1 MDLSQFAM
9 FAGAAILVNL
19 SPGPDMLFTF
29 ACSLKE
35 GMKAG
40 IVAALGIG
48 AGGLVH
54 AVLSAVGITAIL
66 ASSPMAFD
74 ILRICGATYLMW
86 LGIQAIRRANEPVTD
101 TREVDGSYWSV
112 FQKGFLT
119 NVLNPKVGLFFLA
132 FLPQFISPDAEM
144 PALQILM
151 LGIFFS
157 LSGTVII
164 GSLGIFVG
172 LSRQKIAASRVG
184 HIWINRISGSVF
196 ILLGMRLLFLERN

>member
-1 MDLSQFAM
+1 MDLSQFM
-9 FAGAAILVNL
+9 LFVGAAVLVNL

-54 AVLSAVGITAIL
+54 AALSAVGITAIL
-66 ASSPMAFD
+66 ASSPLAFD
-74 ILRICGATYLMW
+74 ILRICGALYLLW
-86 LGIQAIRRANEPVTD
+86 LGIQAIRHANEPVTD
-101 TREVDGSYWSV
+101 TREVDRNYWKI

-132 FLPQFISPDAEM
+132 FLPQFVSPAAEL
-144 PALQILM
+144 PALQILL
-151 LGIFFS
+151 LGCFFS

-164 GSLGIFVG
+164 GGFGLFVG
-172 LSRQKIAASRVG
+172 LSRQKFAARAG
-184 HIWINRISGSVF
+184 RNTWINRLSGSVF
-196 ILLGMRLLFLERN
+196 ILLGIRLLFLERN